1 MSLPH
6 FFSRVE
12 AVVERLIVLKTMLCL
27 WEANNVKKAGEL
39 IGVDMVLIDWDVRW
53 FINLSTFSIRCY
65 LISLPLINQC
75 SPVFMN

>member
-1 MSLPH
+1 MYLPH

-27 WEANNVKKAGEL
+27 WANNVKKAGER
-39 IGVDMVLIDWDVRW
+39 IGVDTVLIDWNVRS
-53 FINLSTFSIRCY
+53 FINSSTFSIRCY